1 MILLKLTGG
10 AMLMLAA
17 AELGNRLCAREKL
30 RLERIA
36 GYCALLKHITSQIE
50 TYNLPIADII
60 RECDADL
67 LSHCGL
73 DGTAADFGAVLAGG
87 REWLDGAS
95 VRALEAVAEQLKHGY
110 RRPLLDALG
119 GCMSVLDGALKT
131 ESARIENR
139 CHVIRVLCLCG
150 GALVAVLLL

>member
-10 AMLMLAA
+10 AMLLLVA

-36 GYCALLKHITSQIE
+36 GYCALLKHIASQIE
-50 TYNLPIADII
+50 RYNLPIADII
-60 RECDADL
+60 RECDSDL
-67 LSHCGL
+67 LSRCGL
-73 DGTAADFGAVLAGG
+73 DSSAVDFGAVLAGG

-95 VRALEAVAEQLKHGY
+95 VRALEAVAGQLKHGY

-119 GCMSVLDGALKT
+119 GCVSVLDGALGA

-139 CHVIRVLCLCG
+139 CRVIRVLCLCG

>member
-17 AELGNRLCAREKL
+17 AELGSRLCAREKL

-36 GYCALLKHITSQIE
+36 GYCALLKYITSQIE
-50 TYNLPIADII
+50 TYNLPMADII
-60 RECDADL
+60 RACDADL
-67 LSHCGL
+67 LVHCGL
-73 DGTAADFGAVLAGG
+73 DSAAVDFDAVLAGG

-95 VRALEAVAEQLKHGY
+95 VRALETVAGQLKHGY

-119 GCMSVLDGALKT
+119 ICVSVLDGALKT

-139 CHVIRVLCLCG
+139 CRVIRVLCLCG

>member
-1 MILLKLTGG
+1 
-10 AMLMLAA
+10 MLMLAA
-17 AELGNRLCAREKL
+17 AELGNRLCVREKL

-50 TYNLPIADII
+50 TYNLPMADII
-60 RECDADL
+60 CECDADL

-73 DGTAADFGAVLAGG
+73 DSSVVDFGAVLSGG

-95 VRALEAVAEQLKHGY
+95 VRALEAVAGQLRCGY

-119 GCMSVLDGALKT
+119 GCVSVLDGALKT

-139 CHVIRVLCLCG
+139 CRVIRVLCLCG